1 MTGPWNLPNLL
12 SATRL
17 AASPLLLPLAW
28 CQYRGA
34 FLVLFVFLLLT
45 DWLDGKLA
53 VAWKQR
59 TALGARLD
67 SIADAMMY
75 GSLLIGS
82 WLLLPEFV
90 ARQQVWLAVALSSF
104 VLTSLAGLLKYGRLP
119 SYHTWGAKISW
130 FLTCLGALVAFAGG
144 PDWPFRVA
152 MVVVTITNL
161 EATAITLWLPRWQAD
176 VLSLYHAMK
185 GPRDPADPDAGS
197 EAGSEAGSDRCADA
211 GQDANP
217 SASSR
222 TDDDRA
228 G

>member
-1 MTGPWNLPNLL
+1 MSGPWNLPNLL

-17 AASPLLLPLAW
+17 VASPLLLPLAW
-28 CQYRGA
+28 WQYRGA
-34 FLVLFVFLLLT
+34 FLGLFVFLLLT

-53 VAWKQR
+53 VAWRQR

-75 GSLLIGS
+75 GALLIGS

-90 ARQQVWLAVALSSF
+90 ARQQAWLAVALSSF
-104 VLTSLAGLLKYGRLP
+104 VLTSLAGLLKYRRLP

-144 PDWPFRVA
+144 PDWPFRMA
-152 MVVVTITNL
+152 MVAVTITNL

-176 VLSLYHAMK
+176 VLSFYHAVM
-185 GPRDPADPDAGS
+185 GLHDAGDQDGGPDAGPV
-197 EAGSEAGSDRCADA
+197 
-211 GQDANP
+211 AN
-217 SASSR
+217 SKAASR
-222 TDDDRA
+222 ADDDHEA
-228 G
+228 D